1 VLHNHP
7 IIVVEI
13 KLEMSLHQNVIPS
26 VGSLAPESEKN
37 QPINGHNWLSI
48 THSFFEGQKV
58 LLTSANHTVI
68 HSHAS
73 NFRLMPPY
81 TVDDIEP
88 DFTHMQRLLAGL
100 LLSTSLACCAAFDAN
115 HQCLSANAYDVYDQF
130 IADNDTSDAN
140 NSDRSEGEAVCRQI
154 FELVVIPV
162 GSIISLGGLLG
173 LCLLRRH
180 MTTFGSVESGHSR
193 HYAVLI
199 KLTFI
204 MLAILAAWTYG
215 IVAIMLRPRSIQTN
229 PYQSLAAVDSMG
241 HVGDNANLYYTTWIS
256 LGLSLALAYQV
267 FGDLVPQYGRKQIE
281 RMTESAHVG
290 DVEAML
296 SSLTVFQ
303 LETYRESRAMWYQS
317 LYRLR
322 TRTGIWTSTFLA
334 TLLVMA
340 SSVHI
345 WHEVLIPTAA
355 SIDPDV
361 KYRDVCSV
369 LVGSDVPSSLCAR
382 TAFSLLSGIIA
393 ACLSFGAI
401 VTHMLARRD
410 ASRVSERRYDVN
422 APRLGFPSN
431 VHGSFRRTF
440 LPLQYEFIL
449 AVILSNLLGLNA
461 VVATAVHGPAASVGN
476 LYYANWISFL
486 LCLRICL
493 GCLEELC
500 NIDNESQLQSTK
512 PVDYHPPTLTPS
524 RSSKGSQASFETES
538 LQHMEG
544 FASEQ
549 SHRRRAYLLLGIAS
563 TVCSASALDAAM
575 YQVDS
580 LRMEQRYV
588 ISAPS
593 LVAVICA
600 CLFLLCLKT
609 STYRIVSQMWLGGL
623 LSVLTCG
630 VCLAT
635 LVITM
640 HSESSWAVNGIGEI
654 QIANLYYFTW
664 ASVFAAGWLMMSYTK
679 DYLGLKEKDY
689 VTAIWV
695 GICKVCFVIL
705 AAGYHVW
712 RNISDVCTVD
722 YIRSGAV
729 TFCSRTV
736 ISIAVAF
743 TGMLISG
750 LIAAAR
756 ILVTTTCPNAK
767 GRLMVHVE
775 MVASVF
781 LVLLFGPAVALITG
795 IGGPGQSVG
804 DLFYATWLAFL
815 VALGLVVA
823 CFEGISRVDQEAI
836 ESLRTEDVLT

>member
-1 VLHNHP
+1 
-7 IIVVEI
+7 
-13 KLEMSLHQNVIPS
+13 MSLRQTAIPA
-26 VGSLAPESEKN
+26 VGSLAPECEKW
-37 QPINGHNWLSI
+37 QPSHGRIESSLSWLSI
-48 THSFFEGQKV
+48 TQSFFEDKKV
-58 LLTSANHTVI
+58 LLTSANHSVI

-81 TVDDIEP
+81 MVEDIEP
-88 DFTHMQRLLAGL
+88 DFTHMQRLLAAL
-100 LLSTSLACCAAFDAN
+100 LLSTLLACCAAFDAN

-130 IADNDTSDAN
+130 IADNDASNAN
-140 NSDRSEGEAVCRQI
+140 DSDRSEGEAVCRQI
-154 FELVVIPV
+154 FQRVAIPV
-162 GSIISLGGLLG
+162 GSTISICGVLG

-180 MTTFGSVESGHSR
+180 MRTLGSVDSGQSR
-193 HYAVLI
+193 HYTVLI
-199 KLTFI
+199 KLSFI
-204 MLAILAAWTYG
+204 MMAMLAAWVYG
-215 IVAIMLRPRSIQTN
+215 IVAIMLRPRSVQTN

-256 LGLSLALAYQV
+256 LGLSMALAYQA
-267 FGDLVPQYGRKQIE
+267 FGDLALQYGRKQME

-303 LETYRESRAMWYQS
+303 LQTYRESRAMWYQS

-345 WHEVLIPTAA
+345 WQEVLIPTAA

-369 LVGSDVPSSLCAR
+369 LVGSDIPSSLCAR

-410 ASRVSERRYDVN
+410 AARVAERRDDVT

-449 AVILSNLLGLNA
+449 AVILSNMLGLNA
-461 VVATAVHGPAASVGN
+461 VVATAVHGPAATVGN

-500 NIDNESQLQSTK
+500 NIDDESQLQSTK
-512 PVDYHPPTLTPS
+512 PGDYDPPTLTPS
-524 RSSKGSQASFETES
+524 TSSKRSEACSEADS
-538 LQHMEG
+538 LKNAEA

-549 SHRRRAYLLLGIAS
+549 SQRRRAYLLLGIAS
-563 TVCSASALDAAM
+563 TVCSASAFDAAM
-575 YQVDS
+575 YQVDA
-580 LRMEQRYV
+580 LRIEQRYV

-593 LVAVICA
+593 IVAVICA

-630 VCLAT
+630 VCIAT

-664 ASVFAAGWLMMSYTK
+664 ASVFTAGWLMMSYAK
-679 DYLGLKEKDY
+679 NYLGLNDKDY
-689 VTAIWV
+689 VTAIWA

-705 AAGYHVW
+705 AAGFHVW

-736 ISIAVAF
+736 ISMAVAF
-743 TGMLISG
+743 AGMLISG
-750 LIAAAR
+750 LIAAVR
-756 ILVTTTCPNAK
+756 VLITTTCPNAK
-767 GRLMVHVE
+767 GRLMADVE

-781 LVLLFGPAVALITG
+781 LVLLFGPPVALITG

-823 CFEGISRVDQEAI
+823 CFEEIARVETV
-836 ESLRTEDVLT
+836 ESLRTEDVIT